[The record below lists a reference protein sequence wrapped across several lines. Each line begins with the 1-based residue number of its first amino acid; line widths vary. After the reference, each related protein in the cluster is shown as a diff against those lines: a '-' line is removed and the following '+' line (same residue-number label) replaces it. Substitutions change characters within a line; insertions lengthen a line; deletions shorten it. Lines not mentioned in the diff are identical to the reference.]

1 MDFAVTQKSM
11 GYGAPGSSI
20 GTSTSAKYVNGRRR
34 KRRRAALVAAGGG
47 KMMVPSVRSAIKPPP
62 LPKKPRKKALK
73 GEDLIDQAQEI
84 DFAAMVTASGP
95 GVPFLWRLHTTSRL
109 QERRWVVCFSNF
121 EAVRTV
127 SSEYDA
133 PRRSGPN
140 VEQLV
145 AENARRS
152 CETSRPRGYSHCSL
166 AEGQGVAARQWTA
179 GGPQTRCVCH
189 SRSGKRGALH
199 LAAAVRISASR
210 RLESRHQLVA
220 ISR

>member
-1 MDFAVTQKSM
+1 MLPPEK
-11 GYGAPGSSI
+11 
-20 GTSTSAKYVNGRRR
+20 
-34 KRRRAALVAAGGG
+34 G
-47 KMMVPSVRSAIKPPP
+47 KNDGPVDTLNVKPPP

-84 DFAAMVTASGP
+84 DFAAMVAASGP
-95 GVPFLWRLHTTSRL
+95 GVPFLWRLHTMSRL

-145 AENARRS
+145 AENARRVVRDKQAQGATLTVVLQKAKGLQRVNGLL
-152 CETSRPRGYSHCSL
+152 EGPRPDVFVTVEVENEELFTSPL
-166 AEGQGVAARQWTA
+166 
-179 GGPQTRCVCH
+179 RCV
-189 SRSGKRGALH
+189 
-199 LAAAVRISASR
+199 SR
-210 RLESRHQLVA
+210 RPVV
-220 ISR
+220 